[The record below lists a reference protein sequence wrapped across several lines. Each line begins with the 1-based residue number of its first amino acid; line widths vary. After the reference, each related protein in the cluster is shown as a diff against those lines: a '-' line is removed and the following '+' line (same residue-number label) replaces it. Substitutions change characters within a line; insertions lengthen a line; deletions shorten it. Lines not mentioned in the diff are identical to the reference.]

1 VTIKAEN
8 GHDECM
14 TRRRAYFAL
23 MGACVGLITIAW
35 LVVRLVSVTA
45 AVVMSVIAM
54 LIPPIAVVIANP
66 VNPKTPP
73 PSGSDS

>member
-8 GHDECM
+8 GHDEGM

-23 MGACVGLITIAW
+23 MGACVALITVAW
-35 LVVRLVSVTA
+35 LAVRLVSITA

-66 VNPKTPP
+66 VNPKPP
-73 PSGSDS
+73 PASGSDR